1 MLADVAPLV
10 VLTAL
15 VVAAGT
21 ADRTGRA
28 GAVALALLS
37 VAWLLVNGPVEGLV
51 LLRFTP
57 DHGLTGADLAGLAG
71 LALAAWR
78 WRSTGL

>member
-1 MLADVAPLV
+1 MLAHVAPIV
-10 VLTAL
+10 VLAAL

-21 ADRTGRA
+21 ADRTGRT
-28 GAVALALLS
+28 GAVALGLVS

-51 LLRFTP
+51 LVRVTP

-78 WRSTGL
+78 WRTPG

>member
-1 MLADVAPLV
+1 MLAHGAPLGALAV
-10 VLTAL
+10 L

-28 GAVALALLS
+28 GAVALALAS

-51 LLRFTP
+51 LVRVTP
-57 DHGLTGADLAGLAG
+57 RHGLTGADVAGLAG
-71 LALAAWR
+71 LGLAAWR
-78 WRSTGL
+78 WRTAR